1 MLLFEHLIWNALL
14 NHTYAALEHAYA
26 DVDHV
31 HAILELGGVIPKK
44 MLLFRKFCFLGSVIK
59 WDMLLNMVCFFSR
72 QYGTYKIKK

>member
-1 MLLFEHLIWNALL
+1 MLLFEYLIWNALL

-44 MLLFRKFCFLGSVIK
+44 CYYSENFVF
-59 WDMLLNMVCFFSR
+59 
-72 QYGTYKIKK
+72 